1 MAGEKQIVKKLRQ
14 QQLVKDLQNNPFY
27 TDDELAEK
35 YHVSIQT
42 IRLDRLSLGIPEVR
56 KRIKT
61 VAEEAY
67 SGIRSMDEREL
78 IGELIDIKLG
88 DYAIS
93 MLEVKEDMVSEYG
106 HVRGHLLFAQADS
119 LALAVVDADIV
130 LTGSS
135 RVRYRRPVLLGE
147 KVFAKAVIKT
157 RRGKSYLVS
166 TYLRVE
172 GEIVFKGHFI
182 MFAQEKRQLEEATTS
197 ENSG

>member
-1 MAGEKQIVKKLRQ
+1 M
-14 QQLVKDLQNNPFY
+14 
-27 TDDELAEK
+27 
-35 YHVSIQT
+35 
-42 IRLDRLSLGIPEVR
+42 
-56 KRIKT
+56 
-61 VAEEAY
+61 
-67 SGIRSMDEREL
+67 
-78 IGELIDIKLG
+78 
-88 DYAIS
+88 
-93 MLEVKEDMVSEYG
+93 
-106 HVRGHLLFAQADS
+106 FAQADS

-182 MFAQEKRQLEEATTS
+182 MFAQEKRQLEEPTTS

>member
-1 MAGEKQIVKKLRQ
+1 MAGEKQTIKKQRQ
-14 QQLVKDLQNNPFY
+14 QQLVKDLQVNPFF

-42 IRLDRLSLGIPEVR
+42 IRLDRLALGIPEVR
-56 KRIKT
+56 KRIKS

-67 SGIRSMDEREL
+67 TGLRSMEEREL
-78 IGELIDIKLG
+78 VGQLVDIKLG
-88 DYAIS
+88 EYAIS

-119 LALAVVDADIV
+119 LALAVIDSDIV

-135 RVRYRRPVLLGE
+135 RVRFKRPVLLGE
-147 KVFAKAVIKT
+147 RVFAKAVVKT
-157 RRGKSYLVS
+157 RRGRSFLVS

-172 GEIVFKGHFI
+172 EEIVFKGHFI
-182 MFAQEKRQLEEATTS
+182 MFAQDKKQLEEAVTS